1 MSVTPGAP
9 AATAGIRGDD
19 VILEFD
25 GRAVEDDD
33 HLMSLVS
40 MTPTDR
46 TVEVVIFRDRQR
58 MPLRIRV
65 ASRSAFE

>member
-1 MSVTPGAP
+1 
-9 AATAGIRGDD
+9 
-19 VILEFD
+19 
-25 GRAVEDDD
+25 
-33 HLMSLVS
+33 